1 MIDTHCHLHFSEY
14 DEDRQTVFQR
24 SWDGG
29 IDALIL
35 VGCDAEDST
44 QAMKL
49 SQNFDRTFFS
59 AGFHPHEANRWD
71 LHKKQ
76 KLEELS
82 RHPKCIAIGEVGLDY
97 YRNLSP
103 KEDQR
108 KVFIEMLDL
117 AKAREL
123 PLIIHC
129 REAADEM
136 VSVLKEQ
143 GPFPSSGVM
152 HCFAGDSEYL
162 RDCLKL
168 GFYISFA
175 GNLTFSNA
183 QELRERAAEVPMER
197 LLAETDCP
205 YLTPVPFRG
214 TRNEPCR
221 ITHTIAKLAEIQK
234 KSPEEMAEATARNA
248 RRLFKLNPNEK
259 H

>member
-14 DEDRQTVFQR
+14 DQDRETVLQR
-24 SWDGG
+24 SWESG

-35 VGCDAEDST
+35 VGCDAEDSC
-44 QAMKL
+44 QAMTL
-49 SQNFDRTFFS
+49 AQSVPNAFFS
-59 AGFHPHEANRWD
+59 AGFHPHEASRWNFD
-71 LHKKQ
+71 KKQ

-82 RHPKCIAIGEVGLDY
+82 LHPKCVAVGEVGLDY

-103 KEDQR
+103 KEDQQ
-108 KVFIEMLDL
+108 KVFIEMTTL
-117 AKAREL
+117 AKSRGL
-123 PLIIHC
+123 PLIIHS
-129 REAADEM
+129 RQAADEM
-136 VSVLKEQ
+136 VSLLKEQ

-152 HCFAGDSEYL
+152 HCFSGDSKYL
-162 RDCLKL
+162 QDCLKL

-175 GNLTFSNA
+175 GNLTFANA

-234 KSPEEMAEATARNA
+234 KSPEEMAEAAARNA
-248 RRLFKLNPNEK
+248 RRLFKLDTNEK

>member
-14 DEDRQTVFQR
+14 DQDRETVLQR
-24 SWDGG
+24 SRESG

-49 SQNFDRTFFS
+49 SQNFDGAFFS
-59 AGFHPHEANRWD
+59 AGFHPHEASRWD
-71 LHKKQ
+71 LHKKK

-82 RHPKCIAIGEVGLDY
+82 QEPKCVAIGEVGLDY
-97 YRNLSP
+97 YRNLSS
-103 KEDQR
+103 KEDQQ
-108 KVFIEMLDL
+108 KVFIEMLTL
-117 AKAREL
+117 AKTREL
-123 PLIIHC
+123 PLIIHS
-129 REAADEM
+129 RQAVEEM
-136 VSVLKEQ
+136 VSLLKEQ

-152 HCFAGDSEYL
+152 HCFSGDSKYL

-175 GNLTFSNA
+175 GNLTFTNA

-197 LLAETDCP
+197 LLAETDSP

-221 ITHTIAKLAEIQK
+221 LTRTIAKLAEIQK
-234 KSPEEMAEATARNA
+234 KSPEEMAEATAENA
-248 RRLFKLNPNEK
+248 RRLFKLDPNEK